1 MCWLGMDRFVWPKTT
16 SALGSV
22 DRFML
27 TKVLIKTTSTCWK
40 SSSLTWCDCPEAPR
54 TVSGPYSEDRKA
66 GEVSVLFFKRSWDPA
81 ALTGL
86 LEVIQVVSF
95 GCRDHAMTRTVP
107 TVPCCLGIIITLN
120 PCCSRRSS
128 SLEEE
133 FDVPLSQTQCLL
145 AMNSSLFPLHNS
157 IPSFF
162 PVFLYWFPSFFSL
175 LPSQHQGFRLV
186 TYKMVSL
193 LWIWPTAP
201 SSTPLPC
208 CLD

>member
-1 MCWLGMDRFVWPKTT
+1 MDRFVWPKTT

-54 TVSGPYSEDRKA
+54 TVWGPYSDDRKA
-66 GEVSVLFFKRSWDPA
+66 GEVSVFFFKRSWDPA

-162 PVFLYWFPSFFSL
+162 FCGSQNGPSCLRPSVMLLQISHSQSLGDCKWQSKSRFPKPWVPLFSR
-175 LPSQHQGFRLV
+175 G
-186 TYKMVSL
+186 
-193 LWIWPTAP
+193 
-201 SSTPLPC
+201 
-208 CLD
+208 